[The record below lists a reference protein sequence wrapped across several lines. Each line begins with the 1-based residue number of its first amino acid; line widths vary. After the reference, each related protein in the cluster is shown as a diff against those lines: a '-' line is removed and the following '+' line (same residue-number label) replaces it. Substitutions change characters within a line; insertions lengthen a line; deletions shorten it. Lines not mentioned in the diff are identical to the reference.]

1 MNRQE
6 TRDEE
11 PVMSSVTTRQERRG
25 AGEQPLLLLSAEA
38 LADRLGFSTRTIWRL
53 RSAGKLPPSLKIGGS
68 IRWRSQEIDGW
79 IDAGCPDAK
88 DWQARKYAESCFG
101 SR

>member
-1 MNRQE
+1 M
-6 TRDEE
+6 
-11 PVMSSVTTRQERRG
+11 SVTTQEDRKR
-25 AGEQPLLLLSAEA
+25 AGEQPLLLLSAES
-38 LADRLGFSTRTIWRL
+38 LADRLGFSARTIWRL

-68 IRWRSQEIDGW
+68 IRWRSQEIDAW

-88 DWQARKYAESCFG
+88 NWQARKDTESSFA

>member
-1 MNRQE
+1 
-6 TRDEE
+6 
-11 PVMSSVTTRQERRG
+11 MSSVTTQEDRKG

-38 LADRLGFSTRTIWRL
+38 LADRLGFSARTIWRL

-68 IRWRSQEIDGW
+68 IRWRSQEIDAW
-79 IDAGCPDAK
+79 IDAGCPDAEH
-88 DWQARKYAESCFG
+88 WQARKDAESSFG